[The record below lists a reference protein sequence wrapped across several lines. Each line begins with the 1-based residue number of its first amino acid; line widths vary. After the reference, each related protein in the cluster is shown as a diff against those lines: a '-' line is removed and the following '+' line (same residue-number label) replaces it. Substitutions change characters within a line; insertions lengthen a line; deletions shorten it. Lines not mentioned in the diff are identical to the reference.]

1 MQDADKEGL
10 VAMTVARKK
19 KTTVEKTKADT
30 LSPLLE
36 RLDELKNQRDTI
48 AEQIKEVQDQV
59 VATMTAEGKKSFKGV
74 ATNGD
79 TLSATVVQSSRLN
92 IDELKLARRLGK
104 AAWMRVSTRVLDKK
118 KLEAQIAA
126 EKVDPMM
133 VAECSD
139 EVPNSPYIRLTRK
152 NGGVVK

>member
-1 MQDADKEGL
+1 M
-10 VAMTVARKK
+10 VAVAVARKK
-19 KTTVEKTKADT
+19 KAAVKKTEVDT

-36 RLDELKNQRDTI
+36 RLDELKGQRDTI
-48 AEQIKEVQDQV
+48 AEQIKEVQDEV

-79 TLSATVVQSSRLN
+79 SLNATVVQSTRLN
-92 IDELKLARRLGK
+92 IDEVKLARRLGK
-104 AAWMRVSTRVLDKK
+104 TVWMRVSTRVLDKK

-126 EKVDPMM
+126 EQVDPMA

-139 EVPNSPYIRLTRK
+139 EIPNSPYVRLTRK
-152 NGGVVK
+152 SGGVK